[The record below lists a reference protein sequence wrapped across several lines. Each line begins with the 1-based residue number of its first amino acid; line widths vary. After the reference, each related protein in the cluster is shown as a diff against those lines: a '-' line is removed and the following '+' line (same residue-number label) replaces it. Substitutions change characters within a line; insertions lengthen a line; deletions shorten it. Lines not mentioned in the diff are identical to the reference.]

1 MAPSMVDI
9 ALAYRVEEL
18 EIELP
23 EDACEANVHFCFC
36 ETGNDECLGIA

>member
-1 MAPSMVDI
+1 MAPGMIDI
-9 ALAYRVEEL
+9 ALADRVEEL

-36 ETGNDECLGIA
+36 ETGNEEQLGVV